1 MWTGFECLRLG
12 SLCAGINNIERIYN
26 CFTRVHIQIK
36 DLEKVTADNQE
47 ALKKLPY
54 VKGLLIRGD
63 ELQLITG
70 TNARELSETCKKYL
84 NKQDPYLHP

>member
-1 MWTGFECLRLG
+1 MWTSIECLRLG
-12 SLCAGINNIERIYN
+12 SLCAGVNNIEKIYN

-36 DLEKVTADNQE
+36 DLEKVTEDNQE

-63 ELQLITG
+63 ELQLIIG
-70 TNARELSETCKKYL
+70 MEARKVAELCKKHL
-84 NKQDPYLHP
+84 NR